1 METEDVT
8 ILKEK
13 ARWVVIKASIATAVT
28 FMCMVV
34 GFVTIFQLVLLSD
47 TEISP
52 SPSIELSRSC
62 ERSNGLLVEG
72 VNQHGDG
79 YNRFSICVPYEAL
92 TCIDVE

>member
-1 METEDVT
+1 MENKDIVNLE
-8 ILKEK
+8 EK
-13 ARWVVIKASIATAVT
+13 ARWVIIKASIATAFT

-34 GFVTIFQLVLLSD
+34 GFVTIWQLVLLSD

-52 SPSIELSRSC
+52 SPSIELSRRC

>member
-13 ARWVVIKASIATAVT
+13 ARWAVIKASIATAVT

-52 SPSIELSRSC
+52 SPSIELSRRC